1 MSKIIVGIN
10 IDDTVKLPNK
20 GSIDVEVTSIKAL
33 DLDTMEL
40 VDIGIDN
47 CKDVI
52 GIKVDKDF
60 DNTFTISVGRKGT
73 RVHASSDS
81 LTDYRGA
88 LYVAVFRDND
98 ILAGGNSSIYLEFA
112 GSIRIKYNLSN
123 STYTISYSINRLYD
137 CYRDDTDKKGYED
150 IEIYRDL
157 YGTGI
162 DCIGIFSKIN
172 DYEYSLFNIAYVITE
187 LHSNV
192 IVSNGIKILAMN
204 LDKVHEEY
212 NVVIP
217 PSVDEVYFS
226 NEVCRYSLF
235 WEDLDNDIITFNV
248 AKHKRDEIVSFMAN
262 ELRFKD
268 IDKMDDDK
276 VLFLYDL
283 NVECY

>member
-33 DLDTMEL
+33 DLDNLEL
-40 VDIGIDN
+40 VDVDIDN

-52 GIKVDKDF
+52 GIEDGF
-60 DNTFTISVGRKGT
+60 DNTFTISVGRRGT
-73 RVHASSDS
+73 RVHASSNR
-81 LTDYRGA
+81 LVDYRGV

-112 GSIRIKYNLSN
+112 GSIKIRYNLSN
-123 STYTISYSINRLYD
+123 NTYIVSYNINHLYD
-137 CYRDDTDKKGYED
+137 CYKDDNAEIGYDD
-150 IEIYRDL
+150 IEIYRYL
-157 YGTGI
+157 YSTDI
-162 DCIGIFSKIN
+162 DSIGIFSKIN
-172 DYEYSLFNIAYVITE
+172 DYEYNLFNIAYIITE
-187 LHSNV
+187 LHNDV
-192 IVSNGIKILAMN
+192 IVSNGIKILAM
-204 LDKVHEEY
+204 DMGKVYGEY

-217 PSVDEVYFS
+217 PSVSELYFS
-226 NEVCRYSLF
+226 NEVRRYSLF

-248 AKHKRDEIVSFMAN
+248 AKSKRDEIVKFMAN
-262 ELRFKD
+262 ELRFRD

-283 NVECY
+283 NVERY

>member
-1 MSKIIVGIN
+1 MSKVIVGIN

-33 DLDTMEL
+33 DLDNMEL

-60 DNTFTISVGRKGT
+60 DNTFTISVGIKGT

-112 GSIRIKYNLSN
+112 GSIRIMYNLSN
-123 STYTISYSINRLYD
+123 STYTVSYSINCLYN
-137 CYRDDTDKKGYED
+137 CYRDDNDKKGYDD
-150 IEIYRDL
+150 IEIYRYL
-157 YGTGI
+157 YDTGI
-162 DCIGIFSKIN
+162 DIVGIFNKIN
-172 DYEYSLFNIAYVITE
+172 DYEYNLFDIAYIITE
-187 LHSNV
+187 LHSDV
-192 IVSNGIKILAMN
+192 IVSNGIKILGID
-204 LDKVHEEY
+204 LDKVYGEY

-217 PSVDEVYFS
+217 PSVEAVYFS
-226 NEVCRYSLF
+226 NEVTRYSKF
-235 WEDLDNDIITFNV
+235 WENADNDIVTFNV
-248 AKHKRDEIVSFMAN
+248 AKSKRDEIVGYMAK
-262 ELRFKD
+262 ELRFRS
-268 IDKMDDDK
+268 IDELDDDR
-276 VLFLYDL
+276 VLGLYDL

>member
-1 MSKIIVGIN
+1 MSKVIVGIN

-60 DNTFTISVGRKGT
+60 DNTFTISVGIKGT

-112 GSIRIKYNLSN
+112 GSIRIMYNLSN
-123 STYTISYSINRLYD
+123 STYTVSYSINCLYN
-137 CYRDDTDKKGYED
+137 CYRDDNDKKGYDD
-150 IEIYRDL
+150 IEIYRYL
-157 YGTGI
+157 YSTGI
-162 DCIGIFSKIN
+162 DSIGIFSKIN
-172 DYEYSLFNIAYVITE
+172 DYEYNLFDIAYIITE
-187 LHSNV
+187 LHNDV
-192 IVSNGIKILAMN
+192 IVSNGIKILAID
-204 LDKVHEEY
+204 LGKDYREC

-217 PSVDEVYFS
+217 PSVDAVYFS
-226 NEVCRYSLF
+226 NGVSRYSLF
-235 WEDLDNDIITFNV
+235 WEDLDNNIITFNV
-248 AKHKRDEIVSFMAN
+248 AKSKRDEIVGYMAK
-262 ELRFKD
+262 ELRFRS
-268 IDKMDDDK
+268 IDELDDDR
-276 VLFLYDL
+276 VLGLYDL

>member
-1 MSKIIVGIN
+1 MGKIIVGIN

-33 DLDTMEL
+33 DLDTMGL

-98 ILAGGNSSIYLEFA
+98 LLAGGDSSIYLEFER
-112 GSIRIKYNLSN
+112 SIRIRYNLSN
-123 STYTISYSINRLYD
+123 STYTIRYNTNYLYD
-137 CYRDDTDKKGYED
+137 CYETDIVKIGYED
-150 IEIYRDL
+150 IEIYRNL
-157 YGTGI
+157 YDTSI
-162 DCIGIFSKIN
+162 DSVGIFNKIN
-172 DYEYSLFNIAYVITE
+172 DYEYNLFDITYIITE
-187 LHSNV
+187 LHNDV
-192 IVSNGIKILAMN
+192 IVSNGIKILGID
-204 LDKVHEEY
+204 LDKVYGEY

-217 PSVDEVYFS
+217 PSVEAVYFS
-226 NEVCRYSLF
+226 NEVTRYSKF
-235 WEDLDNDIITFNV
+235 WENADNDVVTFNV
-248 AKHKRDEIVSFMAN
+248 AKSKRDGIVSFMAN
-262 ELRFKD
+262 ELKFGD
-268 IDKMDDDK
+268 NSYLDDDSI
-276 VLFLYDL
+276 LGLYDL
-283 NVECY
+283 KAVCY

>member
-52 GIKVDKDF
+52 GIKV
-60 DNTFTISVGRKGT
+60 
-73 RVHASSDS
+73 HASSDS

-112 GSIRIKYNLSN
+112 GSIRIMYNLSN
-123 STYTISYSINRLYD
+123 STYTVSYSINCLYN
-137 CYRDDTDKKGYED
+137 CYRDDNDKKGYDD
-150 IEIYRDL
+150 IEIYRYL
-157 YGTGI
+157 YSTGI
-162 DCIGIFSKIN
+162 DSIGIFSKIN
-172 DYEYSLFNIAYVITE
+172 DYEYNLFDIAYIITE
-187 LHSNV
+187 LHNDV
-192 IVSNGIKILAMN
+192 IVSNGIKILGID
-204 LDKVHEEY
+204 LDKVYGEY

-217 PSVDEVYFS
+217 PSVEAVYFS
-226 NEVCRYSLF
+226 NEVTRYSKF
-235 WEDLDNDIITFNV
+235 WENADNDVVTFNV
-248 AKHKRDEIVSFMAN
+248 AKSKRDGIVSFMAN
-262 ELRFKD
+262 ELKFGD
-268 IDKMDDDK
+268 NSYLDDDSI
-276 VLFLYDL
+276 LGLYDL
-283 NVECY
+283 KVRCY

>member
-52 GIKVDKDF
+52 GIKVDVSF
-60 DNTFTISVGRKGT
+60 NNTFTISVGRKGT

-112 GSIRIKYNLSN
+112 GSIRIMYNLSN
-123 STYTISYSINRLYD
+123 STYTVSYSINCLYN
-137 CYRDDTDKKGYED
+137 CYRDDNDKKGYES
-150 IEIYRDL
+150 IEIYRNL
-157 YGTGI
+157 YDTSI
-162 DCIGIFSKIN
+162 NDVGIFNKIN
-172 DYEYSLFNIAYVITE
+172 DYEYSLFDIAYIITR
-187 LHSNV
+187 LHRDV
-192 IVSNGIKILAMN
+192 IVSNEIKILVIDLWKSCGEHN
-204 LDKVHEEY
+204 I
-212 NVVIP
+212 VIP
-217 PSVDEVYFS
+217 PSVEAVYLNNS
-226 NEVCRYSLF
+226 INRYTVF
-235 WEDLDNDIITFNV
+235 YKDVNNGIITFNV
-248 AKHKRDEIVSFMAN
+248 AKSERDKIVSCMMN
-262 ELRFKD
+262 KLRFRDNKHL
-268 IDKMDDDK
+268 DDYSILGLFDLK
-276 VLFLYDL
+276 VR
-283 NVECY
+283 CY

>member
-1 MSKIIVGIN
+1 MGKIIVGIN

-33 DLDTMEL
+33 DLDNMEL
-40 VDIGIDN
+40 VDIDIDN

-52 GIKVDKDF
+52 GIEDGF
-60 DNTFTISVGRKGT
+60 DNTFTISVGRRGA
-73 RVHASSDS
+73 RVHASSNR
-81 LTDYRGA
+81 LVDYRGV

-98 ILAGGNSSIYLEFA
+98 IVAGGNSSIYLEFA
-112 GSIRIKYNLSN
+112 GSIRIRYNLSN
-123 STYTISYSINRLYD
+123 STCTISYSINHLYD
-137 CYRDDTDKKGYED
+137 CYRNDSAKNGYDD

-162 DCIGIFSKIN
+162 DSIGIFSKIS
-172 DYEYSLFNIAYVITE
+172 DYEYNLFDIAYIITE
-187 LHSNV
+187 LHNDV

-248 AKHKRDEIVSFMAN
+248 AKHKRDEIVKFMAN
-262 ELRFKD
+262 ELKFGD

-276 VLFLYDL
+276 VLCLYDL